1 MSMNALRISAAVVL
15 AAGIVCAKDFDVRS
29 FGAKGDGKTKDTAA
43 IQAAI
48 EACHTYGGGRV
59 VLEHGTYLTAPITL
73 KGGVDLHVDVSARLL
88 GSPDLAD
95 YPNRTDIRH
104 LDLEHTPRKRN
115 TALIYA
121 EECGDIALSGRGT
134 IDANGAAFVRAKEG
148 DDWTGYPFERKV
160 DKMKSLP
167 RVVCF
172 AGCRDVT
179 VTDVTLT
186 GLPSGWGYW
195 INDCDFVHFSR
206 AKVLADVRF
215 PNNDGIHLN
224 CCRDVTISDCLLETG
239 DDSIVVR
246 ANSAM
251 LKENRP
257 CERVTVVNC
266 TLKAW
271 CSGIRLAWV
280 NDGVIRNCVFS
291 NLVMYDCTKGI
302 AIQTNGVTP
311 LDCGREPTF
320 IENITFSNIV
330 MDRVYTHPL
339 MVEAT
344 DDPATLVKAVRDIRF
359 SHVHARSVFKP
370 YFSGRAAAP
379 YENFRFDNCT
389 FDLVDPK
396 TLPVRIDRHGCSAWN
411 MKGNVR
417 PWNCRGFVF
426 DETTAASWPEIRDT
440 AGADVCGPKPKVW
453 IKDAIANADRY
464 AKLNPHFAKA
474 FAFMRRGDLA
484 TLAPGRYDIVPGKCW
499 ATVGVGTNIVAL
511 SERIAEVHRDFI
523 DIQLP
528 VSGPE
533 TIGVAEA
540 LDTHLAA
547 MGGFNCEKDF
557 GLLKTEVEPLVLRP
571 GEFAILFP
579 PRCLHAPGCLAEG
592 TTLPHR
598 KVVIKVAAECGAD
611 RR

>member
-1 MSMNALRISAAVVL
+1 MTGNSWIIPAIAVL
-15 AAGIVCAKDFDVRS
+15 TAGSLFAKDFDVRT
-29 FGAKGDGKTKDTAA
+29 FGAKGDGQTKDTAA

-48 EACHTYGGGRV
+48 DACHADGGGRV
-59 VLEHGTYLTAPITL
+59 VLEHGTYLTTPITL
-73 KGGVDLHVDVSARLL
+73 RGGVDLHVEVNAKLL

-115 TALIYA
+115 VALIYA
-121 EECGDIALSGRGT
+121 EECRDIALSGRGT
-134 IDANGAAFVRAKEG
+134 IDANGAAFVRAK
-148 DDWTGYPFERKV
+148 DDPDWMGYPFERKV
-160 DKMKSLP
+160 DKMKSMP

-172 AGCRDVT
+172 AGCRNVT
-179 VTDVTLT
+179 VTDITLT

-195 INDCDFVHFSR
+195 INDCDFVHFAR
-206 AKVLADVRF
+206 AKVMADVRF
-215 PNNDGIHLN
+215 PNNDGIHIN
-224 CCRDVTISDCLLETG
+224 CCRDVTISDCFLETG
-239 DDSIVVR
+239 DDSIIVR

-257 CERVTVVNC
+257 CERITVVNC
-266 TLKAW
+266 TMKAW

-302 AIQTNGVTP
+302 VIQTNGITP

-320 IENITFSNIV
+320 IENILFSNIV
-330 MDRVYTHPL
+330 MDRIYTHPL
-339 MVEAT
+339 MVDAT
-344 DDPATLVKAVRDIRF
+344 DNPATLIKAIRNVRF
-359 SHVHARSVFKP
+359 SHIDAHAVFKP
-370 YFSGRAAAP
+370 YFNGRAANP

-389 FDLVDPK
+389 FELIDPK
-396 TLPVRIDRHGCSAWN
+396 TLPLRIDRHGCSPWN
-411 MKGNVR
+411 IKGNVR
-417 PWNCRGFVF
+417 PWNCRNFVF
-426 DETTAASWPEIRDT
+426 DELTAESWPEIRDT
-440 AGADVCGPKPKVW
+440 AGTEACGPKPKVW
-453 IKDAIANADRY
+453 IKDAIANADKY

-474 FAFMRRGDLA
+474 FAFMRREDLK
-484 TLAPGRYDIVPGKCW
+484 TLPTGRYDLVPGKCW
-499 ATVGVGTNIVAL
+499 ATVSEGTNIVAL
-511 SERIAEVHRDFI
+511 ADRVAEVHRNFI

-528 VSGPE
+528 LSGPE

-547 MGGFNCEKDF
+547 MRSFNCEKDF
-557 GLLKTEVEPLVLRP
+557 GLLKTEVEPLTLQP

-579 PRCLHAPGCLAEG
+579 PRCLHAPGCRTEG

-598 KVVIKVAAECGAD
+598 KVVIKVAAE
-611 RR
+611 